1 MIEFNFEYLGSFSKN
16 DIKRIV
22 KMAITEVLK
31 EMDFKKKYYL
41 SVLLTDDKGIKKI
54 NKKYKKINKSTNVLS
69 FPQNDERFVTKKKSK
84 IILGD
89 IVISLEKIIKESKS
103 QNKQSSDH
111 LTHMVIH
118 SLLHLL
124 GFNHEKLKD
133 FKIMKKKEINILS
146 KLSISSPYAIND

>member
-1 MIEFNFEYLGSFSKN
+1 MIDFNFEYLGSFSESE
-16 DIKRIV
+16 IKRIV
-22 KMAITEVLK
+22 RRAIALVLK

-41 SVLLTDDKGIKKI
+41 SVLLTNDNGIKKI
-54 NKKYKKINKSTNVLS
+54 NKKYRKINKSTNVLS
-69 FPQNDERFVTKKKSK
+69 FPQNEKRFVTKKIPK

-89 IVISLEKIIKESKS
+89 IVISLEKIIKESGIL
-103 QNKQSSDH
+103 NKEFSDH

-133 FKIMKKKEINILS
+133 FKIMKKKEIDALS
-146 KLSISSPYAIND
+146 KLSISSPYIK

>member
-1 MIEFNFEYLGSFSKN
+1 MIEFNFEYLGSFSECE
-16 DIKRIV
+16 IKRIV
-22 KMAITEVLK
+22 KKAISEVLK
-31 EMDFKKKYYL
+31 EMDFKKKYYI
-41 SVLLTDDKGIKKI
+41 SVLLTNNNGIKKI
-54 NKKYKKINKSTNVLS
+54 NRRYRKINKSTNVLS
-69 FPQNDERFVTKKKSK
+69 FSQNDERFITKKTSK

-89 IVISLEKIIKESKS
+89 IVISLEKIKKESKL

-133 FKIMKKKEINILS
+133 FRIMKQKEINVLS

>member
-16 DIKRIV
+16 EIKSVV
-22 KMAITEVLK
+22 KKAIFEVLK

-41 SVLLTDDKGIKKI
+41 SILLTNNNGIKKI
-54 NKKYKKINKSTNVLS
+54 NNKYRKINKSTNVLS
-69 FPQNDERFVTKKKSK
+69 FPQNDERFISKKKSK

-89 IVISLEKIIKESKS
+89 IVISLEKILKESKL
-103 QNKQSSDH
+103 QKKQSSDH

-118 SLLHLL
+118 SILHLL

-133 FKIMKKKEINILS
+133 FKIMKKTEISVLS

>member
-1 MIEFNFEYLGSFSKN
+1 MIEFNFEYLGSFSESET
-16 DIKRIV
+16 RMIV
-22 KMAITEVLK
+22 KKAISEVLK

-41 SVLLTDDKGIKKI
+41 SVLLTDNNGIKKI
-54 NKKYKKINKSTNVLS
+54 NKQYRKINKSTNVLS
-69 FPQNDERFVTKKKSK
+69 FPQNDERFITKKTSK

-89 IVISLEKIIKESKS
+89 IVISLEKIMKESKL
-103 QNKQSSDH
+103 QNKNLSNH

-146 KLSISSPYAIND
+146 KLSISSPYEVND

>member
-1 MIEFNFEYLGSFSKN
+1 MIEFNFEYLGSFSEKE
-16 DIKRIV
+16 IKMIL
-22 KMAITEVLK
+22 KKSISEVLK
-31 EMDFKKKYYL
+31 EMDFKKEYYL
-41 SVLLTDDKGIKKI
+41 SVLLTNDNGIKKI
-54 NKKYKKINKSTNVLS
+54 NKKYRKVNKATNVLS
-69 FPQNDERFVTKKKSK
+69 FPQNDERLITKKRFK

-89 IVISLEKIIKESKS
+89 IVISLEKIIKESKL
-103 QNKQSSDH
+103 QNKKPSDH

-146 KLSISSPYAIND
+146 KLSISSPYVIND

>member
-1 MIEFNFEYLGSFSKN
+1 MIEFNFEYLGSFN
-16 DIKRIV
+16 ENEIKVIV
-22 KMAITEVLK
+22 KKAISEVLK

-41 SVLLTDDKGIKKI
+41 SVLLTNDSGIKRI
-54 NKKYKKINKSTNVLS
+54 NKKYRKINKSTNVLS
-69 FPQNDERFVTKKKSK
+69 FPQSDERLITKNRFK

-89 IVISLEKIIKESKS
+89 IVISLEKIVKESKL
-103 QNKQSSDH
+103 QNKEPSDH

-124 GFNHEKLKD
+124 GFNHEKSKD

-146 KLSISSPYAIND
+146 KLSISSPYVIND

>member
-1 MIEFNFEYLGSFSKN
+1 MIEFNFEYLGSFSEN
-16 DIKRIV
+16 QIKIIV
-22 KMAITEVLK
+22 KKSISEGLK

-41 SVLLTDDKGIKKI
+41 SVLLTNNNGIRKI
-54 NKKYKKINKSTNVLS
+54 NKKYRKINKSTNVLS

-89 IVISLEKIIKESKS
+89 IVISLEKVIEEAELQK
-103 QNKQSSDH
+103 KQLSDH

-133 FKIMKKKEINILS
+133 FKIMKKKEIYVLS
-146 KLSISSPYAIND
+146 KFSISSPYSIND

>member
-1 MIEFNFEYLGSFSKN
+1 MIEFNFEYLGSFRKN
-16 DIKRIV
+16 EIKSIV
-22 KMAITEVLK
+22 KKAISEVLK

-41 SVLLTDDKGIKKI
+41 SILLTNNNGIKRI
-54 NKKYKKINKSTNVLS
+54 NNKYRKINKSTNVLS
-69 FPQNDERFVTKKKSK
+69 FPQSDERLITKNRFK

-89 IVISLEKIIKESKS
+89 IVISLEKIVKESKL
-103 QNKQSSDH
+103 QNKEPSDH

-124 GFNHEKLKD
+124 GFNHEKSKD

-146 KLSISSPYAIND
+146 NLSISSPYTLND

>member
-16 DIKRIV
+16 EIKSIV
-22 KMAITEVLK
+22 KKAISEVLK

-41 SVLLTDDKGIKKI
+41 SILLTNNNGIKRI
-54 NKKYKKINKSTNVLS
+54 NNKYRKINKSTNVLS
-69 FPQNDERFVTKKKSK
+69 FPQNDERFITKKTSK

-89 IVISLEKIIKESKS
+89 IVISLEKIIKESKL
-103 QNKQSSDH
+103 QKKQSSDH

-118 SLLHLL
+118 SILHLL

-133 FKIMKKKEINILS
+133 FEIMKKKEINILS
-146 KLSISSPYAIND
+146 NLSISSPYTIND

>member
-1 MIEFNFEYLGSFSKN
+1 MIEFNFEYLGSFSEN
-16 DIKRIV
+16 QIRIIV
-22 KMAITEVLK
+22 KKAISQGLK

-41 SVLLTDDKGIKKI
+41 SVLLTNNNGIRKI
-54 NKKYKKINKSTNVLS
+54 NKKYRKINKSTNVLS

-89 IVISLEKIIKESKS
+89 IVISLEKVIKESKL
-103 QNKQSSDH
+103 QKKQLSDH

-133 FKIMKKKEINILS
+133 FKIMKKKEINVLS
-146 KLSISSPYAIND
+146 KLSISSPYVIND

>member
-16 DIKRIV
+16 EIKSVV
-22 KMAITEVLK
+22 KKAIFEVLK

-41 SVLLTDDKGIKKI
+41 SILLTNNNGIKKI
-54 NKKYKKINKSTNVLS
+54 NNKYRKINKSTNVLS
-69 FPQNDERFVTKKKSK
+69 FPQNDERFISKKTSK

-89 IVISLEKIIKESKS
+89 IVISLEKILKESKL
-103 QNKQSSDH
+103 QKKQSSDH

-118 SLLHLL
+118 SILHLL

-133 FKIMKKKEINILS
+133 FKIMKKTEISVLS

>member
-1 MIEFNFEYLGSFSKN
+1 MIEFNFEYLGSFN
-16 DIKRIV
+16 ENEIKVIV
-22 KMAITEVLK
+22 KKAISEVLK
-31 EMDFKKKYYL
+31 EMDFNKKYYL
-41 SVLLTDDKGIKKI
+41 SVLLTNDSGIKKI
-54 NKKYKKINKSTNVLS
+54 NKKYRKINKPTNVLS
-69 FPQNDERFVTKKKSK
+69 FPQSDERLITKNRFK

-89 IVISLEKIIKESKS
+89 IVISLEKIVKESKL
-103 QNKQSSDH
+103 QNKEPSDH

-133 FKIMKKKEINILS
+133 FRIMKKKEISVLS

>member
-1 MIEFNFEYLGSFSKN
+1 MLDE
-16 DIKRIV
+16 IKINEII
-22 KMAITEVLK
+22 KGESIFCATGITTGDLVN
-31 EMDFKKKYYL
+31 
-41 SVLLTDDKGIKKI
+41 GIKKI
-54 NKKYKKINKSTNVLS
+54 NNKYRKINKSTNVLS

-89 IVISLEKIIKESKS
+89 IVISLEKVIKESKL
-103 QNKQSSDH
+103 QKKQLSDH

-133 FKIMKKKEINILS
+133 FKIMKKKEINVLS